1 MDIAAFVISLFA
13 LLFAIIGVGLAM
25 RALYLIGINAG
36 LDKTIQ
42 NNSKPTQQKVTNI
55 KKFSPKEPLRI
66 DEDKI
71 IYNDD
76 PLVYVIENFIS
87 EEECAHFVQTSSQNL
102 ERAKTIGGKD
112 GIYHMNRTGMNCW
125 VAHSQSNTTMQ
136 VGQRIADL
144 VGFPLKNAE
153 SYQVVYYTG
162 GTQYND
168 HHDAFDSGTEEGKK
182 HLKRGGQRI
191 WTALGYLNDV
201 EEGGAT
207 EFPDL
212 NISVAPKKGSLLVWR
227 NVLPATTKV
236 HPKSL
241 HAGRPVTKGEKY
253 AFNLWFRENKFV

>member
-42 NNSKPTQQKVTNI
+42 NQSKPTQQKVTNI

-66 DEDKI
+66 EGDKI

-112 GIYHMNRTGMNCW
+112 GIYHMNRTGMN
-125 VAHSQSNTTMQ
+125 
-136 VGQRIADL
+136 L
-144 VGFPLKNAE
+144 
-153 SYQVVYYTG
+153 
-162 GTQYND
+162 
-168 HHDAFDSGTEEGKK
+168 
-182 HLKRGGQRI
+182 
-191 WTALGYLNDV
+191 
-201 EEGGAT
+201 
-207 EFPDL
+207 
-212 NISVAPKKGSLLVWR
+212 SLI
-227 NVLPATTKV
+227 
-236 HPKSL
+236 HI
-241 HAGRPVTKGEKY
+241 
-253 AFNLWFRENKFV
+253 